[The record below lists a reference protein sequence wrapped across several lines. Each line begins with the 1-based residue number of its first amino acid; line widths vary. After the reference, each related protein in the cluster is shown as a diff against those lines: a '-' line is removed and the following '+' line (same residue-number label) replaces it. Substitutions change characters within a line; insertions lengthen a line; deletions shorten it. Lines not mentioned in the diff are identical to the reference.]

1 MQQDINEKQPKLEE
15 MEISTE
21 HLMKELQ
28 EKAENEVEPKKRQ
41 IQQEEEKANAVAL

>member
-15 MEISTE
+15 MQVNTE

-28 EKAENEVEPKKRQ
+28 HKAVNEVEPKRIQ
-41 IQQEEEKANAVAL
+41 IREEEQLANDVML